1 MRTWSVY
8 INSLVGRRFF
18 AGVLV
23 LAGLTGPVIGA
34 ATPPGSAVKVEQT
47 SGHKWLLLK
56 NGQPYS
62 IHGGGGQEHIDL
74 FAGLGGNSIRTWGI
88 SDLEEKDTQGRD
100 LLDRAQD
107 LGLTVAAGIWVGH
120 PRHGFD
126 YSNKAQVEKQR
137 NQVREIVRRYKDRPA
152 LLVWGLGNEM
162 ETEQKPEAYPQIFQE
177 INELAR
183 IVKEEDPG
191 HPVMTTI
198 VGADPVKIRAIMEYC
213 PQLDIL
219 GINAYG
225 SAKTAP
231 QKIQTAGWKGP
242 YILTE
247 FGPNGPWERPKTAW
261 GAPVEPTPL
270 EKIEMY
276 ENAYKINTAS
286 PQCLGT
292 YAFRWGAKQE
302 CTATW
307 FGLLLST
314 GEKTPPVD
322 YLVRGWTGKWPENR
336 SPVVESIRSDFEK
349 EEIRAGSRHTLRISA
364 TDPDSDPLIPDA
376 WVMKEAS
383 ETKTGGDVEAVPE
396 RVAGCFEPVDAKNC
410 LFKAPAASGS
420 YRAFVKVSDGK
431 GGACVYSFP
440 FRVK

>member
-1 MRTWSVY
+1 MTTWSVY
-8 INSLVGRRFF
+8 INSSAFRRTFIG
-18 AGVLV
+18 ALV
-23 LAGLTGPVIGA
+23 LSGLTGSAMSAAIPIGLV
-34 ATPPGSAVKVEQT
+34 VKVEQPR
-47 SGHKWLLLK
+47 KNEWQLLR
-56 NGQPYS
+56 NGQPYY
-62 IHGGGGQEHIDL
+62 IRGGGGQEQMKL
-74 FAGLGGNSIRTWGI
+74 FAELGGNSIRTWGI
-88 SDLEEKDTQGRD
+88 GDLEEKDAQGRD

-126 YSNKAQVEKQR
+126 YSNKAEIEKQR

-152 LLVWGLGNEM
+152 LLVWGIGNEM
-162 ETEQKPEAYPQIFQE
+162 ETEQKPEDYPQIFQE

-183 IVKEEDPG
+183 IVKEEDPD
-191 HPVMTTI
+191 HPVVTTI
-198 VGADPVKIRAIMEYC
+198 VGADPVKIRTVMEYC
-213 PQLDIL
+213 PLLDIL

-225 SAKTAP
+225 SAKTVP
-231 QKIQTAGWKGP
+231 QKIQAAGWKGP

-247 FGPNGPWERPKTAW
+247 FGPNGPWERPKTSW
-261 GAPVEPTPL
+261 GAPIEPTPL

-336 SPVVESIRSDFEK
+336 SPVIESIRSDFEK
-349 EEIRAGSRHTLRISA
+349 QEIRADSNHTLRINA
-364 TDPDSDPLIPDA
+364 TDRDGDQLIPEA
-376 WVMKEAS
+376 WVMKEAD
-383 ETKTGGDVEAVPE
+383 ETRIGGDVERVPD
-396 RVAGCFEPVDAKNC
+396 RVNGCFEPVDSGNHT
-410 LFKAPAASGS
+410 FKAPSVPGN
-420 YRAFVKVSDGK
+420 YRAFVKVSDAK
-431 GGACVYSFP
+431 GGACIYSFP

>member
-1 MRTWSVY
+1 MRTWSIY
-8 INSLVGRRFF
+8 IKGSSICRIF
-18 AGVLV
+18 AGVLA
-23 LAGLTGPVIGA
+23 LIGLTESAAGA
-34 ATPPGSAVKVEQT
+34 AIPPRPAVKVEQT
-47 SGHKWLLLK
+47 SGNKWQLLK
-56 NGQPYS
+56 SGQPYS
-62 IHGGGGQEHIDL
+62 IHGGGGQEQMEL
-74 FAGLGGNSIRTWGI
+74 FARLGGNSIRTWGI
-88 SDLEEKDTQGRD
+88 SDLEEKDEQGRD
-100 LLDRAQD
+100 LLDRAND

-137 NQVREIVRRYKDRPA
+137 SQVREIVRRYKDRPA

-162 ETEQKPEAYPQIFQE
+162 ETGQKPEAYPQIFQE

-183 IVKEEDPG
+183 IVKEEDPD

-213 PQLDIL
+213 PLLDIL

-231 QKIQTAGWKGP
+231 QKIQAAGWKGP

-247 FGPNGPWERPKTAW
+247 FGPNGPWERPKTSW
-261 GAPVEPTPL
+261 GAPIEPTPE

-276 ENAYKINTAS
+276 KIAYEINTAS

-322 YLVRGWTGKWPENR
+322 YLVHGWTGKWPENR
-336 SPVVESIRSDFEK
+336 SPVIESIRSDFEK
-349 EEIRAGSRHTLRISA
+349 QEVRAGSKHTLRISA
-364 TDPDSDPLIPDA
+364 TDPDSDPLTPDA

-383 ETKTGGDVEAVPE
+383 ETKTGGDLEAVPD
-396 RVAGCFEPVDAKNC
+396 RVANCFESVDAKNYV
-410 LFKAPAASGS
+410 FQAPANTGN
-420 YRAFVKVSDGK
+420 YRAFIKVSDGK